1 MAKGPLR
8 KNIPSETLAE
18 VFRQLAEGKTLIEIC
33 AKKGMP
39 SKATIYRMV
48 EESPQ
53 LRDDYTRARA
63 KQADTFAEMIVTE
76 SRTAKDAQ
84 LGRLRM
90 DALKWAASKIAPKK
104 YGDKVEVEHAGEVDI
119 VVKIGGTLGPR
130 NG

>member
-1 MAKGPLR
+1 MARLSSYSLAIARTICERIANG
-8 KNIPSETLAE
+8 ETLIA
-18 VFRQLAEGKTLIEIC
+18 IC
-33 AKKGMP
+33 EEKGMP
-39 SKATIYRMV
+39 SKPAVLRWLDQH
-48 EESPQ
+48 EEFRTQ
-53 LRDDYTRARA
+53 YAHARA
-63 KQADTFAEMIVTE
+63 KQADAFAEMILE
-76 SRTAKDAQ
+76 EARTAKDAQ